1 VIRKVIKKLFANKFI
16 RWLLGVIGSYLLIAG
31 IEALRTKINL
41 GKSLI
46 NLPAKIINLLINIDI
61 PLYILLL
68 LFFLIWLILLKR
80 KFFVKLRRLKIS
92 KREKFI
98 LLVIANDRERFLRR
112 EDALAMYQQKYKERL
127 VIPFNLDV
135 KDLER
140 KELINQSEGLE
151 GTEYI
156 EITDKGL
163 ALISKIYKR
172 IEKKNKKIYKRIEKK
187 NKKKKKIK
195 NSMKH
200 TNKL

>member
-1 VIRKVIKKLFANKFI
+1 MIRKVIKKLFANKFI

-172 IEKKNKKIYKRIEKK
+172 IEKKNKK
-187 NKKKKKIK
+187 KKKIK

-200 TNKL
+200 ANKL

>member
-1 VIRKVIKKLFANKFI
+1 MIRKVIKKLFANKFI

-172 IEKKNKKIYKRIEKK
+172 IEKKNKK
-187 NKKKKKIK
+187 KKKIK

>member
-1 VIRKVIKKLFANKFI
+1 MIRKAIKKISKNKFI

-61 PLYILLL
+61 PLYVLLL
-68 LFFLIWLILLKR
+68 LVFLIWLILLKR

-172 IEKKNKKIYKRIEKK
+172 IEKKNKKL
-187 NKKKKKIK
+187 KKIK
-195 NSMKH
+195 SSMKH